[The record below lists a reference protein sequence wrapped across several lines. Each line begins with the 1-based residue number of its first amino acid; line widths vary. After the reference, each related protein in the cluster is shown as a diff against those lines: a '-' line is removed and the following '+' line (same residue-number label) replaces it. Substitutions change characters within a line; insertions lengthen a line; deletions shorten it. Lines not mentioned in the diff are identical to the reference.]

1 MKLKPADIWFSKCIR
16 ERAEWTC
23 ERCGRVHARG
33 SRALHCSHFFSRRH
47 RATRW
52 SPDNA
57 AAHCY
62 GCHVR
67 LGGDPVLFTDWIRKY
82 LGETRFDMLRD
93 RHNQSVKIS
102 KVEEKEIARHYK
114 AQYEFLLEK
123 RSQGVTGYLDLVAW

>member
-1 MKLKPADIWFSKCIR
+1 M
-16 ERAEWTC
+16 
-23 ERCGRVHARG
+23 
-33 SRALHCSHFFSRRH
+33 
-47 RATRW
+47 
-52 SPDNA
+52 
-57 AAHCY
+57 
-62 GCHVR
+62 
-67 LGGDPVLFTDWIRKY
+67 LFTDWIRKY